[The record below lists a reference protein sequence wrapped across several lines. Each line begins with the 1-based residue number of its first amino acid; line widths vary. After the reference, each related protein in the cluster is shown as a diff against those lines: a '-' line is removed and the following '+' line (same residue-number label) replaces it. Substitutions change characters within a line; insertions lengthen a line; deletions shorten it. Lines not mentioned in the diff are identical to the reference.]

1 MEVDMQSPA
10 SSLRPA
16 YAPTKRA
23 RSPDE
28 TNSPSR
34 PSVTAILS
42 PLPLYFAHFSLLKKR
57 LTLATDDEHH
67 STYPIY
73 LRSSSSAGSSR
84 QPSEDWVQQAGSL
97 TIDSPLCTAA
107 TATPPFEDHSMTTD
121 QAMQNPS
128 STAPLPTIYGRP
140 QLPPLQT
147 SFSRPSDVR
156 PNYATV
162 VQPSPQVAIA
172 INAHHQHL
180 APSINVLPPTPDV
193 NFPMVFS
200 SATRSSTPMN
210 DSPMS
215 ISNSPSSSSILS
227 PSRKHRFAM
236 GPRVDCEKCRQG
248 VKGHY
253 IHIG

>member
-1 MEVDMQSPA
+1 MMEVDMQSPS

-16 YAPTKRA
+16 YGSSKRA

-34 PSVTAILS
+34 PS
-42 PLPLYFAHFSLLKKR
+42 KR
-57 LTLATDDEHH
+57 LTLATGIEYNP
-67 STYPIY
+67 SQPIY

-97 TIDSPLCTAA
+97 TIDSPLCTKASESS
-107 TATPPFEDHSMTTD
+107 PFEDYAMAAD
-121 QAMQNPS
+121 QPVQNPS
-128 STAPLPTIYGRP
+128 TAVPLTATYGRP

-156 PNYATV
+156 PDYATAT
-162 VQPSPQVAIA
+162 QALPQRGTT
-172 INAHHQHL
+172 NDSNCQHL
-180 APSINVLPPTPDV
+180 APSINVLPPTPNV
-193 NFPMVFS
+193 SFPMAFS
-200 SATRSSTPMN
+200 LAARPSTPMN
-210 DSPMS
+210 ESPMS
-215 ISNSPSSSSILS
+215 IPNSPSSATILS

-236 GPRVDCEKCRQG
+236 GPRADCEKCIRG